1 MKIILVDG
9 TELTPIIVTGEKRNI
24 QGASRDTLNFVF
36 SADAGMDTLDAVF
49 TSNNCESIK
58 IVDDSNSEYIH
69 KAYTIRADLN
79 KKSVEITPA
88 TSDTAAVYEDRI
100 TVSMAQRTYTETQL
114 AENTA
119 ALNVL
124 LTGEVM

>member
-36 SADAGMDTLDAVF
+36 SADAGMDTLDTVF

-58 IVDDSNSEYIH
+58 IVDDSDSEYIH

-119 ALNVL
+119 ALNAL

>member
-58 IVDDSNSEYIH
+58 IVDDSDSEYIH

-100 TVSMAQRTYTETQL
+100 TVSMAQRTYTETRL